1 MSPNLGLSIY
11 VSAPTRFLTVNNLLT
26 PQFPLDCILRHG
38 NNTIWETQRLIQSTM
53 INLRLFN

>member
-38 NNTIWETQRLIQSTM
+38 NNTIWETQRLIQSK
-53 INLRLFN
+53 